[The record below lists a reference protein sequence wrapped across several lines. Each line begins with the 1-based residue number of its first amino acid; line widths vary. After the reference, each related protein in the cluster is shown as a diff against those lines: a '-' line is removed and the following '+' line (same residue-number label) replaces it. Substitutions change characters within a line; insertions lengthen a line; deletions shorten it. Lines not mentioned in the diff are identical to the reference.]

1 MMTSTGLVPPPGRGS
16 ECREDICRS
25 LFSLADT
32 DGDGLVWRSV
42 VSISDGGCGVVMMSS
57 RYTDLDPLQL
67 MQSRYW
73 RLHDGVWVIISP
85 GRGTLYLVHT
95 LPHNADHDIK

>member
-1 MMTSTGLVPPPGRGS
+1 MMTSTGLVAPPGRGS

-42 VSISDGGCGVVMMSS
+42 VSSQWSASVMVAA
-57 RYTDLDPLQL
+57 
-67 MQSRYW
+67 
-73 RLHDGVWVIISP
+73 VW
-85 GRGTLYLVHT
+85 
-95 LPHNADHDIK
+95 

>member
-1 MMTSTGLVPPPGRGS
+1 MMTSTGLVAPPGRGS

-42 VSISDGGCGVVMMSS
+42 VSISDGSCGVVMMMSS

-73 RLHDGVWVIISP
+73 RLHDGVWAHYQP
-85 GRGTLYLVHT
+85 GPGHLVPCTHIT
-95 LPHNADHDIK
+95 TQC

>member
-1 MMTSTGLVPPPGRGS
+1 M
-16 ECREDICRS
+16 
-25 LFSLADT
+25 
-32 DGDGLVWRSV
+32 
-42 VSISDGGCGVVMMSS
+42 VSISDGSCGVVVMMMSS

-95 LPHNADHDIK
+95 LLHNADHDIK